1 MAQTVVAILIL
12 VFLGLWYSWRTI
24 GGAHDH
30 GHTRANPSSL
40 LTPVVYVILLTLGAA
55 LALLWWG

>member
-1 MAQTVVAILIL
+1 MTQTVVAILIL
-12 VFLGLWYSWRTI
+12 MFLGLWYSWRTM

-30 GHTRANPSSL
+30 RHMRADPRSL